1 MTPYNN
7 DRLRECG
14 QDVHDET
21 DRENDS
27 LGVAVADDEMITSAV
42 RRFVKLGGL
51 AGRVGSSVVGN
62 QVLDVARSGPAKQI
76 KKTENLVRNAV
87 RIAETLGEMK
97 GAAMKVGQML
107 SLHEGMLPPE
117 VAEVLRGL
125 QKEAPRVPAEVME
138 LEIRG
143 SLENYDELFKELDF
157 EAFAAASIGQV
168 HTGRL
173 RDGRE
178 VAVKIQ
184 YPLIDHIVK
193 ADLKNLKTLLR
204 ALLGLITDL
213 DFEPI
218 WTELR
223 DRLLEELDYTHE
235 AANIRRMADL
245 HADIPEI
252 TIPTVVDEATTR
264 NVLTMEFIDGISPT
278 EACSD
283 EYDEAARNRWGEV
296 LAEFLMRG
304 LMEHRFLHADPN
316 LANFAFR
323 EDGGIVVYDFGCVK
337 EVPES
342 LALGYGEML
351 VAAAEGRGEQMP
363 GILLNMGVH
372 LKNGESL
379 PADVIDP
386 YVEMFADI
394 LRADRPYTF
403 GDNQDLYRRLFELG
417 FANLEYSK
425 DIVFPED
432 AIFIDRA
439 LGGHFGNL
447 SRLRATGPWRD
458 LVLRYAAGHSAGQ

>member
-458 LVLRYAAGHSAGQ
+458 LVLRYALKAGGR

>member
-1 MTPYNN
+1 M
-7 DRLRECG
+7 
-14 QDVHDET
+14 
-21 DRENDS
+21 
-27 LGVAVADDEMITSAV
+27 ADDEMITSAV

-51 AGRVGSSVVGN
+51 AGRVGASVVGN

-76 KKTENLVRNAV
+76 KKTENLVRNAM

-138 LEIRG
+138 FEIRG
-143 SLENYDELFKELDF
+143 SLENYDDLFEELDF

-168 HTGRL
+168 HRGRL

-184 YPLIDHIVK
+184 YPLIDEIVK

-235 AANIRRMADL
+235 ASNIRRMAEL

-252 TIPTVVDEATTR
+252 TIPRVVEEATTR
-264 NVLTMEFIDGISPT
+264 NVLTMEFVGGIAPT

-283 EYDEAARNRWGEV
+283 RFDDEMRNRWGIV
-296 LAEFLMRG
+296 LADFLMRG

-323 EDGGIVVYDFGCVK
+323 EDGGVVVYDFGCVK
-337 EVPES
+337 EVPEN
-342 LALGYGEML
+342 LAQAYGDLL
-351 VAAAEGRGEQMP
+351 VAAAEGGGEQVSEVMR
-363 GILLNMGVH
+363 GMGMH
-372 LKNGESL
+372 MKGGEPL
-379 PADVIDP
+379 PADAIDP
-386 YVEMFADI
+386 YVEIFREV
-394 LRADRPYTF
+394 LRAEPPYTF
-403 GDNQDLYRRLFELG
+403 GDDVELYSRIFDLG
-417 FANLEYSK
+417 FSNMEYSK
-425 DIVFPED
+425 DMVFPED
-432 AIFIDRA
+432 VIFIHRS

-458 LVLRYAAGHSAGQ
+458 LVFRYAAGGSSPSESAPAE

>member
-1 MTPYNN
+1 MA
-7 DRLRECG
+7 E
-14 QDVHDET
+14 DE
-21 DRENDS
+21 
-27 LGVAVADDEMITSAV
+27 LITSAV

-51 AGRVGSSVVGN
+51 AGRVGASVVGN
-62 QVLDVARSGPAKQI
+62 QVLNVARSGPAKQI
-76 KKTENLVRNAV
+76 EKTENLVRNAV

-117 VAEVLRGL
+117 VAEVLRSL

-143 SLENYDELFKELDF
+143 SLANYDELFEELDF

-168 HTGRL
+168 HMGRL

-184 YPLIDHIVK
+184 YPLIDEIVK

-204 ALLGLITDL
+204 ALLALISDL

-218 WTELR
+218 WAELR

-245 HADIPEI
+245 HTEVPEI
-252 TIPTVVDEATTR
+252 TIPTVVEDATSR
-264 NVLTMEFIDGISPT
+264 NVLTMEFVGGISPT

-283 EYDEAARNRWGEV
+283 EYDESTRNRWGEV

-342 LALGYGEML
+342 LAVGYGEML

-363 GILLNMGVH
+363 DILSHMGVH
-372 LKNGESL
+372 LKSGEAL
-379 PADVIDP
+379 PAEVIDP

-394 LRADRPYTF
+394 LRPDPPYTF
-403 GDNQDLYRRLFELG
+403 GDNKDLYRRLFELG
-417 FANLEYSK
+417 FANMEYSK

-458 LVLRYAAGHSAGQ
+458 IVLNFALKSES

>member
-1 MTPYNN
+1 MP
-7 DRLRECG
+7 
-14 QDVHDET
+14 
-21 DRENDS
+21 S
-27 LGVAVADDEMITSAV
+27 DEMITSAV

-51 AGRVGSSVVGN
+51 AGRVGASVIGN
-62 QVLDVARSGPAKQI
+62 QVLDVARSGPEKQL
-76 KKTENLVRNAV
+76 KKTENLVRNAI
-87 RIAETLGEMK
+87 RIVETLGEMK

-125 QKEAPRVPAEVME
+125 QREAPRVPAEVME
-138 LEIRG
+138 YEIRG
-143 SLENYDELFKELDF
+143 SLENFDELFEELEF

-168 HTGRL
+168 HLGRL

-184 YPLIDHIVK
+184 YPLIDEIVK
-193 ADLKNLKTLLR
+193 ADLKNLKALLR
-204 ALLGLITDL
+204 ALLALITEI

-218 WTELR
+218 WSELR

-235 AANIRRMADL
+235 AANMRRMAEL
-245 HADIPEI
+245 HAAIPEI
-252 TIPTVVDEATTR
+252 LIPTVVDEATTR
-264 NVLTMEFIDGISPT
+264 NVLTMEHVGGLTPT

-283 EYDEAARNRWGEV
+283 RFGEEIRNRWGVV

-323 EDGGIVVYDFGCVK
+323 EDGRVVVYDFGCVK
-337 EVPES
+337 EVPDI
-342 LALGYGEML
+342 LAAGYADVL
-351 VAAAEGRGEQMP
+351 VAAAEGRGQDIPE
-363 GILLNMGVH
+363 LLRRMGMH
-372 LKNGESL
+372 LKGGEAL
-379 PADVIDP
+379 PADAVDP
-386 YVEMFADI
+386 YVEMFGQI
-394 LRADRPYTF
+394 LRADPPYAF
-403 GDNQDLYRRLFELG
+403 GDDEDLYRRLFELG

-447 SRLRATGPWRD
+447 SRLRATGPWRE
-458 LVLRYAAGHSAGQ
+458 LVFRYAAARRS